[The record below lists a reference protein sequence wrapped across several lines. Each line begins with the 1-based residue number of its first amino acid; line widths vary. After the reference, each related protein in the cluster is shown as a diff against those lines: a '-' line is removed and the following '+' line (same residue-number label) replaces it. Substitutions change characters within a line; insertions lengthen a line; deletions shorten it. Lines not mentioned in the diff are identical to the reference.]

1 MEVLGRTLIS
11 PFNNFWKTF
20 SQDISI
26 NKEFIEQG
34 HSLIFQDQGLD
45 QTTSFPPRWIE
56 LPDPDLAY
64 HVAHELS
71 HLVLNSKKYPR
82 LLIEKQFKNDKDQ
95 NRIKDD
101 LQELVD
107 HIAINFLLKPFEF
120 RNDFI
125 TQNTANGA
133 IIENKG
139 LELTLTLNSVKK
151 KKLNCGIY
159 SSTAPPNSYDK
170 IHRN

>member
-82 LLIEKQFKNDKDQ
+82 LLIEKQFKND
-95 NRIKDD
+95 ND
-101 LQELVD
+101 LKTETGRET
-107 HIAINFLLKPFEF
+107 I
-120 RNDFI
+120 
-125 TQNTANGA
+125 
-133 IIENKG
+133 
-139 LELTLTLNSVKK
+139 
-151 KKLNCGIY
+151 
-159 SSTAPPNSYDK
+159 
-170 IHRN
+170 